1 MATIAEIRSQYPQ
14 YADMPDA
21 ALADALYKKFYTDIP
36 RNEFDV
42 KVGLKPATGE
52 NRRQMIEAEASK
64 IPFGETALGLG
75 AGLAKVL
82 ATLCLVVSV

>member
-36 RNEFDV
+36 LNEFDI
-42 KVGLKPATGE
+42 KVGLKPAAGE
-52 NRRQMIEAEASK
+52 NRRQMIEAEAS
-64 IPFGETALGLG
+64 A
-75 AGLAKVL
+75 
-82 ATLCLVVSV
+82 